1 MLSLVCRSPIRRAF
15 LIEAIR
21 YNSSVPAK
29 TRPRFGSL
37 FFVGFTGIVIGAGA
51 SGLSYF
57 IYLLVCSLSVVVQGY
72 TWYHFSGLRKTINR
86 IQDAIVYLDQARDT
100 LSKRKP
106 PSEVLWFLRRAV
118 KSYVAF
124 PGSNFVVDQVFDAV
138 DDKVDA
144 HADEANAL
152 IATAYT
158 QIRDLILQDGGKQH
172 AVQILKVLRNL
183 MKQLQPKSLELK
195 EQMAEKFEVEKNR
208 ATDTLATAVAV
219 TKAKIQDS
227 KLFDQLQQQKVGLSR
242 HIAVILLIHS
252 LQYADRKPFS

>member
-1 MLSLVCRSPIRRAF
+1 MLSLVCRSPIRRTL
-15 LIEAIR
+15 LIGAIR

-29 TRPRFGSL
+29 TRPRFGKL
-37 FFVGFTGIVIGAGA
+37 FFGFTGIVIGASA
-51 SGLSYF
+51 SGLSSF
-57 IYLLVCSLSVVVQGY
+57 IYSFICSLSVVIQGY
-72 TWYHFSGLRKTINR
+72 TWYYFSGLRKTINR

-100 LSKRKP
+100 LSERKP
-106 PSEVLWFLRRAV
+106 PSQVLWFLRRAV

-158 QIRDLILQDGGKQH
+158 QIRDLMLQDGGKQH
-172 AVQILKVLRNL
+172 AVRILGVLRNL

-195 EQMAEKFEVEKNR
+195 EQMAGKFEVGKKR
-208 ATDTLATAVAV
+208 ATDSLATVTAV

-227 KLFDQLQQQKVGLSR
+227 KLFDQQKVGLSR
-242 HIAVILLIHS
+242 HIAVILLFTS
-252 LQYADRKPFS
+252 PPL